1 MRLIDADAIYPWYV
15 ETFKGEIDPGDVRF
29 SMNDIE
35 GNLCHFPTINE
46 WIPVAPDTL
55 PEPVENV
62 LVTVDE
68 GGELFVD
75 TDWGD
80 YYEDGSGWFWCSYCH
95 VIAWMPLPKPY
106 SPQIER

>member
-1 MRLIDADAIYPWYV
+1 MRLIDYDSAIEIVRDELKRVPPYAIRAMMRLEQLQVV
-15 ETFKGEIDPGDVRF
+15 EPPPGV
-29 SMNDIE
+29 
-35 GNLCHFPTINE
+35 
-46 WIPVAPDTL
+46 WIPVTPETL

-80 YYEDGSGWFWCSYCH
+80 YYEDGSGWFWCSYSN

-106 SPQIER
+106 SPQ